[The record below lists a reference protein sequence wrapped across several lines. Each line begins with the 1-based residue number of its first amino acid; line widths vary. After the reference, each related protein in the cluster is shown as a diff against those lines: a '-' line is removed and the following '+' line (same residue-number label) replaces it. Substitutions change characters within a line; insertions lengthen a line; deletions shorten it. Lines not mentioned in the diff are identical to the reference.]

1 MSQYKEKIDIFRLL
15 PRLSLFDLFRY
26 YWFTIQRRGNEL
38 EPIAVFILS
47 SYIFNQ
53 LEKEWVEKR
62 GYCLEDLKYITSA
75 LDVLFDEFDLTSYV
89 SDPDSYINKL
99 VELKKT

>member
-1 MSQYKEKIDIFRLL
+1 MSPYKQKIDIFRLL

-47 SYIFNQ
+47 SFIFNQ
-53 LEKEWVEKR
+53 LKKR
-62 GYCLEDLKYITSA
+62 EEGT
-75 LDVLFDEFDLTSYV
+75 V
-89 SDPDSYINKL
+89 
-99 VELKKT
+99 